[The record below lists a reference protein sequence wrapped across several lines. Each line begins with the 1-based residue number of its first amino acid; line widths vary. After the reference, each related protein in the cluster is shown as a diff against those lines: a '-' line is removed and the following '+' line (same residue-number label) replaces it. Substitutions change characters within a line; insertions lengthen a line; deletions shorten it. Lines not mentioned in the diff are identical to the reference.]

1 MSASKKTS
9 VAPLL
14 GLALLISVAAG
25 AYLFTDSSETKDVEP
40 KPESA
45 LVVPKPVEDKIKTST
60 TSASTTTISDSKS
73 VEASEQPREEPRNV
87 PETLSTPDPN
97 DEPGS
102 TLAGISYRDVQM
114 WEIPELGLPEK
125 LKGGVLISKVHAK
138 SSFAESQIRPG
149 DIITHAHHSKIVTF
163 DDLSNA
169 VTGRSHSLLDVYRD
183 GKAFQVV
190 LNKPYRK

>member
-1 MSASKKTS
+1 
-9 VAPLL
+9 
-14 GLALLISVAAG
+14 
-25 AYLFTDSSETKDVEP
+25 
-40 KPESA
+40 
-45 LVVPKPVEDKIKTST
+45 
-60 TSASTTTISDSKS
+60 
-73 VEASEQPREEPRNV
+73 
-87 PETLSTPDPN
+87 
-97 DEPGS
+97 
-102 TLAGISYRDVQM
+102 M

-190 LNKPYRK
+190 LNKLIGNSLYGSNDRDCEFEVTGFLA